1 MLKMPNSD
9 GRIVALAL
17 AGLFGVAACS
27 SDTTSP
33 ATARPSRPNTPTSIA
48 AGSGAPVAMPRP
60 GAGGADG
67 SSTPQANIAMQAPT
81 SPSTDAINAKG
92 SGTCE
97 VVQLVAQ
104 PVIPEMMIV
113 LDRSGSMKEKRWTPS
128 VSAVR
133 RITNDLQAKIHFGLA
148 LFPDPSSLAA
158 MGAVNGLSQCFSAA
172 DPQMC
177 IDMLNKQIDDSA
189 CAPGKIVVPIGVNNA
204 AMIGKVLDMTQP
216 SGGTPTSDTLARLVN
231 EYANAPAGPDD
242 KTSAKYVLLV
252 TDGAPTCPA
261 GMGQDTTQPDIDA
274 SNAAIEALLAKGVKT
289 YVIGYNTTGAGNEML
304 ASVLD
309 GLAQRGGTGDKM
321 HRPVED
327 EASLSTEFMRITAS
341 IASCRFEL
349 SAPPQR
355 ADYVLVRIDGKQ
367 VNLNDPD
374 GFQLIGDRSVELQG
388 AACATFREGQHLLD
402 AQVQCKV
409 VQPM

>member
-1 MLKMPNSD
+1 MFMVPKSD
-9 GRIVALAL
+9 GRVFALAFSGFL
-17 AGLFGVAACS
+17 SLAACS
-27 SDTTSP
+27 SDAAAPPTSRP
-33 ATARPSRPNTPTSIA
+33 ARPNAPAMLA
-48 AGSGAPVAMPRP
+48 AGSGMIATPAS
-60 GAGGADG
+60 GAAGADA
-67 SSTPQANIAMQAPT
+67 SPQPNIAMPAPT
-81 SPSTDAINAKG
+81 TPNANAINSKG

-104 PVIPEMMIV
+104 PVVPEMMIV
-113 LDRSGSMKEKRWTPS
+113 LDRSGSMKEKRWMPS

-148 LFPDPSSLAA
+148 LFPDPTGVDNT
-158 MGAVNGLSQCFSAA
+158 GAVTDIGKCLTAP

-177 IDMLNKQIDDSA
+177 LDMVNKQVDDAA

-216 SGGTPTSDTLARLVN
+216 SGGTPTSDTLARLVT
-231 EYANAPAGPDD
+231 EYAAAPAGPDD
-242 KTSAKYVLLV
+242 MMSAKYVLLV

-261 GMGQDTTQPDIDA
+261 GMGSDTTQPDIDA
-274 SNAAIEALLAKGVKT
+274 SNAAVEALLAKGVKT
-289 YVIGYNTTGAGNEML
+289 YVIGYNTTGKGNEML
-304 ASVLD
+304 AAVLD

-327 EASLSTEFMRITAS
+327 EASLSTEFMHITAS

-367 VNLNDPD
+367 INLNDPN

-388 AACATFREGQHLLD
+388 TACTTFREGQHLLD
-402 AQVQCKV
+402 AQVQCMV